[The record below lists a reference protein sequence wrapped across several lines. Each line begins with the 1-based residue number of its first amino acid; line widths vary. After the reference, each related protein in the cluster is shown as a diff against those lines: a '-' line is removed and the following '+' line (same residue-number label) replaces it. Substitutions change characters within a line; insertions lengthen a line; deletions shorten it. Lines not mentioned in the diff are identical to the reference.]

1 MRRLIH
7 AFIALL
13 GMVAGLTLG
22 GVTTASATEVSADV
36 GAIAKSA
43 GQKWALKSA
52 RNGKYITVEINAT
65 GKYEWKL
72 NARSDTVGAWERF
85 TLHTNHA
92 ATTISLRS
100 EATGFFVT
108 PELKDPDERNGML
121 RARGGSLGTWQQFKP
136 TYLSGAPAGSH
147 MLLLQS
153 VDATY
158 TDRYV
163 TATDDGTLR
172 SLSTIPGEPQKFIL
186 EPIKTA
192 SSADLPTAATSPE
205 NNSVNVMSWN
215 VCANS
220 NDKCGWTSDR
230 AGYAE
235 LNDQIRARL
244 KSPGTGAYPDVI
256 FLQEF
261 CEKHA
266 KRVEEMLET
275 ETGRGW
281 DVRFAP
287 IHQRNNGP
295 LLQKQ
300 CAMGPSPDHLD
311 RGAYGVALAVPD
323 ENVWYQRYDLT
334 SPTDKG
340 SHVEQRTALCAA
352 LPSRAVMACTAH
364 LSAGLGYEDG
374 DGTARTQQALELR
387 DLADTPQWQT
397 KGYRTVFGGDM
408 NLVPPVPD
416 ATPAEGGPS
425 EALKPVYER
434 YVECAMP
441 AADAPWTGPPTANTV
456 DGKPTKKIDYIFAPK
471 SAGHF
476 SSCSVSATSGKSD
489 HWTLYGSV
497 RLSAA

>member
-1 MRRLIH
+1 
-7 AFIALL
+7 
-13 GMVAGLTLG
+13 MVAGLTFG
-22 GVTTASATEVSADV
+22 GTTPASATEVSADAEAV
-36 GAIAKSA
+36 AKSA

-52 RNGKYITVEINAT
+52 RNGKYVSVEINAT

-72 NARSDTVGAWERF
+72 NARSDTVGSWERF

-100 EATGFFVT
+100 EATGYFLT
-108 PELKDPDERNGML
+108 PEFDDADERNGML
-121 RARGGSLGTWQQFKP
+121 RARGGNLDTWQQFKP
-136 TYLSGAPAGSH
+136 TYLSGAPEGSQ
-147 MLLLQS
+147 MVLLQS
-153 VDATY
+153 VATAY

-172 SLSTIPGEPQKFIL
+172 SLSVVPGEPQKFIL
-186 EPIKTA
+186 EPVGSGA
-192 SSADLPTAATSPE
+192 ALPTAAAAPDTDA
-205 NNSVNVMSWN
+205 VDVMTWN
-215 VCANS
+215 VCANN
-220 NDKCGWTSDR
+220 NDNCGWTSDR
-230 AGYAE
+230 AGYVE

-244 KSPGTGAYPDVI
+244 RSPVTGAYPDVI
-256 FLQEF
+256 FFQEF

-266 KRVEEMLET
+266 KRVEEMLES

-287 IHQRNNGP
+287 IHQRYNGP

-300 CAMGPSPDHLD
+300 CAMGPAPDHLD

-323 ENVWYQRYDLT
+323 ENVWYQRHDLT

-352 LPSRAVMACTAH
+352 LPSRAVIACTAH

-374 DGTARTQQALELR
+374 DGKARTQQALELR
-387 DLADTPQWQT
+387 DLADTPLWQA
-397 KGYRTVFGGDM
+397 KGYRTVFGGDL
-408 NLVPPVPD
+408 NLVPPVPE
-416 ATPAEGGPS
+416 ATPAQGGPS
-425 EALKPVYER
+425 EALKPLYER

-441 AADAPWTGPPTANTV
+441 TADAPWTGPPTANAV
-456 DGKPTKKIDYIFAPK
+456 DGKPTRKIDYIFAPR
-471 SAGHF
+471 SAGQF
-476 SSCSVSATSGKSD
+476 SSCGVSATAGKSD

-497 RLSAA
+497 RLPAA